1 MMSMEEQDA
10 RELTSGMF
18 DPAPNLLV
26 CDASFISITKVLGM
40 ALALTQ
46 ETVLLI
52 KPQFEVGRENIDKG
66 GIVRGGADAALEAVT
81 VWLREQGWGTLKMVD
96 SPIEGGSG
104 NREFLL
110 HAKRQSDLF

>member
-10 RELTSGMF
+10 RELTAGMF

-40 ALALTQ
+40 ALVLTQ

-52 KPQFEVGRENIDKG
+52 KPQF
-66 GIVRGGADAALEAVT
+66 
-81 VWLREQGWGTLKMVD
+81 
-96 SPIEGGSG
+96 
-104 NREFLL
+104 
-110 HAKRQSDLF
+110 